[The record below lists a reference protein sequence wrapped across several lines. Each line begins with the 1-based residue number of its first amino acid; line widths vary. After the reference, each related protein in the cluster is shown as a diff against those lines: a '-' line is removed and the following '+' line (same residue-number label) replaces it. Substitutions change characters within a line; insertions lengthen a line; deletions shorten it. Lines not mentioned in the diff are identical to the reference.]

1 MPMFFS
7 QKAATLKTSEKE
19 TSYNNYK
26 TQKPSKASQNTNTP
40 GCFCNKEKES
50 QIEKQEGDICKKANK
65 NMAIVR
71 SLDSKWL

>member
-1 MPMFFS
+1 M
-7 QKAATLKTSEKE
+7 
-19 TSYNNYK
+19 NNYK
-26 TQKPSKASQNTNTP
+26 TQKPSRASQNTNTP

-50 QIEKQEGDICKKANK
+50 QIEKQEGDISKKVNK